1 MLIWFQVKVS
11 LEDKQAVIRYLSEK
25 WSEDALTSRIEDMGF
40 GAERVKQKSSSAPGF
55 QKRDAF
61 SSKKLTRFT

>member
-1 MLIWFQVKVS
+1 LQVFLHWFQVKVS

-25 WSEDALTSRIEDMGF
+25 WNEDALTSRIEDMGF

-55 QKRDAF
+55 
-61 SSKKLTRFT
+61 LTKDTHSILKS